1 MMGKVTAPWWVSV
14 WPTFGIIL
22 TIAYLLI
29 AILFAVKAFKF
40 MRLGI
45 MVFNDYLEKN
55 KKQDK

>member
-14 WPTFGIIL
+14 WPLFGIIL
-22 TIAYLLI
+22 ILAYLLI

-55 KKQDK
+55 KKQNK